1 MARSTAELEDSLKKI
16 KPDQYRVVVFAM
28 LTNLVIEAGSAGTDM
43 DSCMTSITE
52 YLGGLFQELKYVLHL
67 SFLQF

>member
-16 KPDQYRVVVFAM
+16 KPDQYQVVVFAM
-28 LTNLVIEAGSAGTDM
+28 LTNLVIKAGSAGTDM
-43 DSCMTSITE
+43 DSHMASISE